1 MYNKENCRM
10 VGVPNTPI
18 DLIAKVKIYAVAL
31 GIPLQQAY
39 VNLMKKGLVAEA
51 GNISTIADEVDI
63 YVIPRRELSKVRESE
78 KLES

>member
-1 MYNKENCRM
+1 M

-18 DLIAKVKIYAVAL
+18 ELITKVKIYAIAM
-31 GIPLQQAY
+31 GIPLHQAY
-39 VNLMKKGLVAEA
+39 VNLMKRGLAAEA
-51 GNISTIADEVDI
+51 GNISTIGDEVDI